1 MKLHVS
7 QASEKPLPEQQT
19 APPKWGGFGTIQET
33 DIAAGKEVQLT
44 REQVQSRGT

>member
-1 MKLHVS
+1 MKLHVYK
-7 QASEKPLPEQQT
+7 AFEKPLPDQKT
-19 APPKWGGFGTIQET
+19 VPPKWGGLGAIQES